1 MPSVTPETLFVA
13 HATGRLLHVRACPQL
28 LGLDAPIVATPA
40 QIEALGTCVWC
51 AKELSEEGR
60 KYFDSVEEAVRTLDP
75 SDDVLR
81 ATEHALGDI
90 AYDLVWVPPSY
101 SHIAVGD
108 KEHAIAWIGRG
119 CVMHEDGRLIDFA

>member
-1 MPSVTPETLFVA
+1 MSTETPETLFVA

-28 LGLDAPIVATPA
+28 LGLDAPVIASPEQVAS
-40 QIEALGTCVWC
+40 LGTCTWC
-51 AKELSEEGR
+51 ANELSETGR

-75 SDDVLR
+75 SDDVVR
-81 ATEHALGDI
+81 ATAEALGNL

-108 KEHAIAWIGRG
+108 KDHAVAWIGRG
-119 CVMHEDGRLIDFA
+119 CVMHQDGRLIEFD